1 MWFKTR
7 VGLVSLDTQIEILA
21 YKHPDAAR
29 WCIFAKLKG
38 GPEGESKG
46 PLTTSKLWAPSY
58 YLAWFNDAPNVKDAI
73 GSAMERIALA
83 AASGDRVCDL
93 SEVGDPAAWEK
104 GWHQIDWPQ
113 TR

>member
-21 YKHPDAAR
+21 YKSPERAT

-46 PLTTSKLWAPSY
+46 PLSNSKLWAPSY
-58 YLAWFNDAPNVKDAI
+58 YLAFFNDAPNVQDAI
-73 GSAMERIALA
+73 GSAMDRIALA
-83 AASGDRVCDL
+83 AASGDRFCDL
-93 SEVGDPAAWEK
+93 SSAGQPDAWEK
-104 GWHQIDWPQ
+104 GWHQVHWPE